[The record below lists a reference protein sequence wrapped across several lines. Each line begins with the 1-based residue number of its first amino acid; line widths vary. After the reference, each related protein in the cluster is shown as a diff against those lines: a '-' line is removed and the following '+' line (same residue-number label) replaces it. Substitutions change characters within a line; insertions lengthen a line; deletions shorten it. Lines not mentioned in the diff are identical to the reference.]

1 MKAQDLVLVAGGGT
15 AGHVLPAVPVI
26 EKILNSGTQVVYIGS
41 NSGLEERLVQHL
53 ELKFVSITTG
63 KFRRYFSWQNL
74 VDFFRVPVSILQ
86 SLFFVRRYRPKVV
99 YANGGYVAFP
109 VVMAAWLMRV
119 PVVAHE
125 SDLTPGL
132 ATRLCMPFVRT
143 LCVNFAE
150 TKTGAV
156 PTVVTG
162 TPIRKELLAGDPKRG
177 REWLRFKEDVPV
189 VLVVGGSLGAESLNR
204 VVYDSLTDLLK
215 EWIVVHVCGTGK
227 LNTEVITSD
236 RYRQLEYINEQWG
249 DVFAL
254 ADVVVSRAG
263 ANTIAEL
270 LALGKPSL
278 LVPLPLEASRGDQ
291 IENATLLQSR
301 GLSMTLEE
309 RNLSSENLVSTIRN
323 LFQQLPCFKKK
334 LATYQRRESTRLILD
349 ELDRISH

>member
-1 MKAQDLVLVAGGGT
+1 MKAQDLILVAGGGT

-26 EKILNSGTQVVYIGS
+26 EEILNSGTKVVYVGS
-41 NSGLEERLVQHL
+41 NSGLEEQLVQHL

-63 KFRRYFSWQNL
+63 KFRRYLSWRNL
-74 VDFFRVPVSILQ
+74 VDLFRIPIGILQ
-86 SLFFVRRYRPKVV
+86 SLLLIRQYRPKVV
-99 YANGGYVAFP
+99 YTNGGYVAFP
-109 VVMAAWLMRV
+109 VVIGSWLLSV

-162 TPIRKELLAGDPKRG
+162 TPIRKELLAGDPQRG
-177 REWLRFKEDVPV
+177 REWLGFKEDAPV
-189 VLVVGGSLGAESLNR
+189 VLVVGGSLGADSLNR
-204 VVYDSLTDLLK
+204 VVRDSLVELLK
-215 EWIVVHVCGTGK
+215 EWMVVHVCGTGK
-227 LNTEVITSD
+227 LNTEVIKSD

-263 ANTIAEL
+263 ANTISEL

-278 LVPLPLEASRGDQ
+278 LVPLPLKASRGDQ
-291 IENATLLQSR
+291 IENATLLQAR
-301 GLSMTLEE
+301 GLSMTLDEH
-309 RNLSSENLVSTIRN
+309 NLSGKEFVLTIRS
-323 LFQQLPCFKKK
+323 LFQQLPYFKKK
-334 LATYQRRESTRLILD
+334 LATYQRHESTRLILD
-349 ELDRISH
+349 ELNRIGN